1 MKPMLRLFWKLARVR
16 PVDLI
21 VPALLVLLSSAFE
34 GLSFGLLIP
43 LTRAI
48 SEGGFGFLSQS
59 PTLGWLVRLAPGPGA
74 PSDRTLVL
82 MLIWLVVLGRFGF
95 LATSYVRDLWVAA
108 RTERYRVRVAEAT
121 FRRVMGFGRLY
132 FSKRSLGEMDA
143 EIAWASEAPDLLK
156 LVEFMFERTVRLIV
170 KLVVMVVLSAVLTIT
185 FFLTMPVALLIMGK
199 VQRYAQGVADET
211 ADVERRMRREVL
223 DLLSSIPLVKAFSQE
238 ERAAQTHA
246 EILAQAQGLA
256 VRRARVVGLR
266 WPISEFV
273 FLTAMMIVQ
282 GTVIALSTSFTPGDL
297 GRFAAFL
304 LLLQQSF
311 PDANA
316 ISGFSIAV
324 AEQLPKL
331 RAAARLFAD
340 GDKHTV
346 TSGELEFAGLKE
358 SIAVRDLSFA
368 YTPGIPVLR
377 AVAAEI
383 PAGRTTAIVG
393 ESGSGKTTFV
403 DLIAR
408 LYECPPGTILV
419 DGQDVHSLSLPSLH
433 ARMALVSQENWLL
446 NRSLRANVCFG
457 LDEPADD
464 ATILGLL
471 DDLAL
476 GDLLARLPDG
486 LDTEVGDRGVRLSGG
501 QRQRIDI
508 ARTILRRPDLVILDE
523 ATSALDS
530 VVEGR
535 VLATVRARLAESTV
549 IVIAHRL
556 STVRAADHILVM
568 SDGRI
573 VEHGGWSDLLQREG
587 AFYELHHAQMG
598 SAASTPG

>member
-1 MKPMLRLFWKLARVR
+1 MIAVR
-16 PVDLI
+16 SRR
-21 VPALLVLLSSAFE
+21 ALLVLLASAFE

-48 SEGGFGFLSQS
+48 AEGGFGFLSRS
-59 PTLGWLVRLAPGPGA
+59 RAFGWLTRLAPGDGT
-74 PSDRTLVL
+74 PSDGTLVVVIL
-82 MLIWLVVLGRFGF
+82 LLVVLGRFAF

-108 RTERYRVRVAEAT
+108 RTERYRAGVADAT
-121 FRRVMGFGRLY
+121 FRRVLSFGRLY
-132 FSKRSLGEMDA
+132 FSKRSLGELDA
-143 EIAWASEAPDLLK
+143 EIGWAASAPELLK
-156 LVEFMFERTVRLIV
+156 LAEFMFERTVRLIV
-170 KLVVMVVLSAVLTIT
+170 KLGVMIVLSPALTIT
-185 FFLTMPVALLIMGK
+185 FFLTMPVALLIMGR
-199 VQRYAQGVADET
+199 VQRYAEGVAAKT

-238 ERAAQTHA
+238 DRAAETHA
-246 EILAQAQGLA
+246 EILGQAQGLA

-282 GTVIALSTSFTPGDL
+282 GSVIALSGDFTPGDL

-316 ISGFSIAV
+316 LSSFSISV

-331 RAAARLFAD
+331 KAAAHLFAD
-340 GDKHTV
+340 GDKYTV
-346 TSGELEFAGLKE
+346 SSGQVEFHGLRHG
-358 SIAVRDLSFA
+358 IGVRGLSFE
-368 YTPGIPVLR
+368 YTPGIPVLHDLH
-377 AVAAEI
+377 AEI
-383 PAGRTTAIVG
+383 PAGRVTAIVG

-408 LYECPPGTILV
+408 LYECAPGTILL
-419 DGQDVHSLSLPSLH
+419 DGKDAHSFSLPSLH
-433 ARMALVSQENWLL
+433 SRMALVSQDNWLL
-446 NRSLRANVCFG
+446 NRSLRDNVRYG
-457 LDEPADD
+457 LDEAVDD
-464 ATILGLL
+464 ATILLL
-471 DDLAL
+471 LEDLAL
-476 GDLLARLPDG
+476 GELLARLPDG

-508 ARTILRRPDLVILDE
+508 ARTILRRPDIVILDE

-530 VVEGR
+530 IVERR
-535 VLATVRARLAESTV
+535 VLATVKERLEESTV

-556 STVRAADHILVM
+556 STVRGADFILVM
-568 SDGRI
+568 SGGRV
-573 VEHGGWSDLLQREG
+573 VERGTWSELLQREG
-587 AFYELHHAQMG
+587 GFYELHRAQHG
-598 SAASTPG
+598 STAGATS